1 MAAAN
6 LGSTGADSAER
17 VVAPAR
23 GRKPGPA
30 ASAPCAPGA
39 LVPGATPAAQAGAEH
54 VVEPVAYDAILLA
67 GFGGPEGQDDVIPF
81 LRNVTSGRGIP
92 DERLEEVA
100 HHYRHF
106 GGTSPINQQNR
117 ELKAALEAE
126 LAARGLDLPV
136 LWGNRNW
143 DPYLN
148 DALAE
153 AEERGFTKLIAIA
166 TSAYSSYSS
175 CRQYR
180 EDFADALADT
190 GAGASIQIDK
200 VRQFFDHPGFVQPF
214 VEGVRDAVARLE
226 AEHPGIDRAAEIEV
240 LFATHSI
247 PSTDAAK
254 SGPAERGFGEGGAY
268 AAQHSAVAE
277 VVMREAGVS
286 DVPWQLVY
294 QSRSGPPSMPWL
306 EPDINDAIEALP
318 AAGRKAIVIV
328 PLGFVS
334 DHMEVLWD
342 LDNEALETA
351 GEHGLAAV
359 RVPTPGHHPAFVA
372 GLVDLVVERIEGTP
386 VAERPAVTDLGP
398 WYDVCRPGCCENVRL
413 GFRPALAG
421 IAP

>member
-1 MAAAN
+1 MAAVN
-6 LGSTGADSAER
+6 LGSASASGTTDATGSTPRGDK
-17 VVAPAR
+17 PA
-23 GRKPGPA
+23 PA

-39 LVPGATPAAQAGAEH
+39 IVPGATSAAQAGPPH
-54 VVEPVAYDAILLA
+54 VTEPVAYDAILLA

-106 GGTSPINQQNR
+106 GGVSPINDQNR
-117 ELKAALEAE
+117 RLKAALEAE
-126 LAARGLDLPV
+126 LAHRGIDLPV

-153 AEERGFTKLIAIA
+153 AKAAGHTKLIAIA

-190 GAGASIQIDK
+190 GLGDEIQIDK

-214 VEGVRDAVARLE
+214 IEGVRDGIEQLE
-226 AEHPGIDRAAEIEV
+226 ASTAIDRTTEVEV

-268 AAQHSAVAE
+268 AAQHLAVAE
-277 VVMREAGVS
+277 VVMREAGAA

-306 EPDINDAIEALP
+306 EPDINDAIEELP
-318 AAGRKAIVIV
+318 AAGRKAVVIV
-328 PLGFVS
+328 PIGFMS

-351 GEHGLAAV
+351 EQQGLAAV
-359 RVPTPGHHPAFVA
+359 RVPTPGTHPSFVA
-372 GLVDLVVERIEGTP
+372 GLVDLVLERVDGTP
-386 VAERPAVTDLGP
+386 VESRPAVTDLGP

-421 IAP
+421 ISP